1 MVWLRHK
8 AYRAFE
14 MKVFATIG
22 NVMISSCNHLL
33 FSLVVRSFGLSQRHL
48 PELAQH
54 CFGDEKVYNK
64 ELQRMIK
71 NRFLLLAPKKM
82 R

>member
-1 MVWLRHK
+1 
-8 AYRAFE
+8 
-14 MKVFATIG
+14 
-22 NVMISSCNHLL
+22 
-33 FSLVVRSFGLSQRHL
+33 
-48 PELAQH
+48 
-54 CFGDEKVYNK
+54 VYNK